1 MSRWRKPSSK
11 NKITMSEGKEK
22 SSELLEPRVQG
33 ESGVG
38 GWVLKSLIFFLI
50 NLFIFIFGCVGSS
63 LLRGG
68 FL

>member
-1 MSRWRKPSSK
+1 
-11 NKITMSEGKEK
+11 MSEGKEK